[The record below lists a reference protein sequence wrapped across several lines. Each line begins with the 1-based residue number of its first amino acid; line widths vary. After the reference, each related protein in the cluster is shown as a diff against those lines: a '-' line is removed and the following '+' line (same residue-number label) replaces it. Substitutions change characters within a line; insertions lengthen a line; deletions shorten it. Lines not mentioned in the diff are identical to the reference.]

1 MSETQAMP
9 VHDDTLDRWL
19 GWMCSLPLGLIVV
32 LTFFDVFARYVF
44 SAPIKGSLEIIQ
56 YSMALSIFAALP
68 LVTRHRGHVTVSL
81 IDGLLGASA
90 MLWKT
95 RVCDA
100 ISLLALALMSWRL
113 WIYAGESIEQKQQTI
128 VLALPQ
134 GPLVYALSVFA
145 AVSSALVLLGLWRS
159 VSRQGAS
166 S

>member
-9 VHDDTLDRWL
+9 VHDDALDRWL
-19 GWMCSLPLGLIVV
+19 GWMSSVPLGLIVV

-56 YSMALSIFAALP
+56 YAMALSIFAALP

-95 RVCDA
+95 RICDA
-100 ISLLALALMSWRL
+100 ISSLALALMSWRL
-113 WIYAGESIEQKQQTI
+113 WI
-128 VLALPQ
+128 
-134 GPLVYALSVFA
+134 
-145 AVSSALVLLGLWRS
+145 
-159 VSRQGAS
+159 
-166 S
+166 

>member
-9 VHDDTLDRWL
+9 VHDDALDRWL
-19 GWMCSLPLGLIVV
+19 GWMSSVPLGLIVV
-32 LTFFDVFARYVF
+32 LTFVDVFARYVF

-56 YSMALSIFAALP
+56 YAMALSIFAALP

-95 RVCDA
+95 RICDA
-100 ISLLALALMSWRL
+100 ISFLALALMSWRL

-134 GPLVYALSVFA
+134 GPLVYALAVFA
-145 AVSSALVLLGLWRS
+145 AVSSALVFWGLWRS

>member
-9 VHDDTLDRWL
+9 VHDDALDRWL
-19 GWMCSLPLGLIVV
+19 GWMSSVPLGLIVV

-56 YSMALSIFAALP
+56 YAMALSIFAALP

-81 IDGLLGASA
+81 IDGLLGNSV

-95 RVCDA
+95 RICDA
-100 ISLLALALMSWRL
+100 ISFLALALMSWRL

-134 GPLVYALSVFA
+134 GPLVYALAVFA
-145 AVSSALVLLGLWRS
+145 AVSSALVFWGLWRS

>member
-1 MSETQAMP
+1 
-9 VHDDTLDRWL
+9 
-19 GWMCSLPLGLIVV
+19 
-32 LTFFDVFARYVF
+32 
-44 SAPIKGSLEIIQ
+44 
-56 YSMALSIFAALP
+56 MACWG
-68 LVTRHRGHVTVSL
+68 HR
-81 IDGLLGASA
+81 
-90 MLWKT
+90 KT

-145 AVSSALVLLGLWRS
+145 AVSSALVLVGLWRS